1 MRSLG
6 MSPTIQELK
15 KYLKDK
21 GKCTPLFTK
30 SMALWEPKLVIV
42 AMKIYRFVMLSQL
55 GPLQESQSI
64 YQYKL

>member
-21 GKCTPLFTK
+21 GKCTIVYKTCAAVETK
-30 SMALWEPKLVIV
+30 CFFNAT
-42 AMKIYRFVMLSQL
+42 MK
-55 GPLQESQSI
+55 
-64 YQYKL
+64 YKLLVDDSVMW

>member
-21 GKCTPLFTK
+21 GKLTVDYRSHCVMKAKCLLLQPRKPATRYSIK
-30 SMALWEPKLVIV
+30 V
-42 AMKIYRFVMLSQL
+42 AGMSSLN
-55 GPLQESQSI
+55 
-64 YQYKL
+64 